1 MRSTTICRAAVVCA
15 LLAGLLAGGSAF
27 AQSKMPKL
35 PPPFAFAQTGDS
47 PGKVTFSHASHV
59 DESAPACTACH
70 PKMFRI
76 LKAGATVDGKA
87 ITHDSMTRG
96 QACGSC
102 HNGQKSFGFDDCT
115 LCHRSQ

>member
-1 MRSTTICRAAVVCA
+1 MRSTTTCRAAVVCA
-15 LLAGLLAGGSAF
+15 LLAGLLVGGSAF

-47 PGKVTFSHASHV
+47 PGTVTFSHASHV
-59 DESAPACTACH
+59 DESAPAC
-70 PKMFRI
+70 
-76 LKAGATVDGKA
+76 
-87 ITHDSMTRG
+87 RG